1 MAVVQAVVVRDTLAL
16 KAVQV
21 AHAMDHPLHAVVVLH
36 KGREAI
42 VKIAAKELLT
52 VRQQIASTIVAAK
65 DPMTEA
71 WIETWIVEVMMAH
84 VAMSCHVT
92 LTRS

>member
-1 MAVVQAVVVRDTLAL
+1 VAVVQAVVVRDMLAL

-21 AHAMDHPLHAVVVLH
+21 ARAMAHPHHAVVVLH

-52 VRQQIASTIVAAK
+52 VRQQIDSTIVAAK

-71 WIETWIVEVMMAH
+71 WIGTWIVVVIMAH
-84 VAMSCHVT
+84 EAMSCHVT